1 MFALKNIAI
10 MRPQTSIISYDIML
24 YDIMVDMN
32 FDVKSAI
39 ADIESTPDLL
49 ERAMKLS
56 GLIRQEVENA

>member
-10 MRPQTSIISYDIML
+10 MRPQTSIISYDI
-24 YDIMVDMN
+24 IVDMN

>member
-10 MRPQTSIISYDIML
+10 MRPQTSIKSYDIIL
-24 YDIMVDMN
+24 YDIIVDMN

>member
-1 MFALKNIAI
+1 
-10 MRPQTSIISYDIML
+10 ML

>member
-10 MRPQTSIISYDIML
+10 MRPQTSIISYDIIL
-24 YDIMVDMN
+24 YDIIVDMN

>member
-10 MRPQTSIISYDIML
+10 MRPQTSIKSYDI
-24 YDIMVDMN
+24 IVDMN